1 MSSRAIWT
9 IFVLSIVVTV
19 IWAGTVLGAAA
30 YLAWELL

>member
-1 MSSRAIWT
+1 MSSHAIWT

-19 IWAGTVLGAAA
+19 LWAATVLGGAA